1 MTDETEDVVDKWI
14 VTKKKTG
21 YPIVILNG
29 ELEKQLGVP
38 HFPFAG
44 VMDGDG
50 NIVYAGDSA
59 EATLKKTLKNA
70 KPGSIWPKK
79 IAGPAQL
86 LRNEKLAEAWG
97 ELQSAKSAG
106 GLDDKEQKTLDRF
119 IEYVTTTSGTV
130 VKTAQDLAKK
140 DLVYQA
146 VKKSE
151 GIANAKPAL
160 PATEDLARST
170 NSRDEVATAR
180 PTRVQE
186 TLALGPMLQDPTA
199 AQEGT
204 VIELPV
210 RPRLRQPRPSGPRR
224 FRIYIIDS
232 GWNSVARRVL
242 RHNFALVRRLHKE
255 DPIYLLSRKKSRD
268 LVHRHRSLIGHDPII
283 AVHDLEA
290 MQQHG
295 NAGYHGFH
303 LHLGILRTPRQALT
317 ALQAFARFLRAHR
330 QSPYLEADIRS
341 ELRREGILG
350 AVEILLHKVPR
361 VIGG

>member
-1 MTDETEDVVDKWI
+1 M
-14 VTKKKTG
+14 
-21 YPIVILNG
+21 L
-29 ELEKQLGVP
+29 Q
-38 HFPFAG
+38 
-44 VMDGDG
+44 
-50 NIVYAGDSA
+50 
-59 EATLKKTLKNA
+59 
-70 KPGSIWPKK
+70 
-79 IAGPAQL
+79 GPAA
-86 LRNEKLAEAWG
+86 AE
-97 ELQSAKSAG
+97 
-106 GLDDKEQKTLDRF
+106 
-119 IEYVTTTSGTV
+119 
-130 VKTAQDLAKK
+130 
-140 DLVYQA
+140 
-146 VKKSE
+146 
-151 GIANAKPAL
+151 
-160 PATEDLARST
+160 
-170 NSRDEVATAR
+170 
-180 PTRVQE
+180 
-186 TLALGPMLQDPTA
+186 
-199 AQEGT
+199 EGT

-210 RPRLRQPRPSGPRR
+210 RPRWRKPKPSGPPR

-268 LVHRHRSLIGHDPII
+268 LVHRHRSLIGRDPII

-290 MQQHG
+290 MQQRG

-350 AVEILLHKVPR
+350 TVEILLHRVPR